1 MNVISKQR
9 LAQQKDKIAFPKNF
23 RLSEMVREIG
33 KNVFEFVGSDSF
45 GTEWNERR
53 RYEVN
58 AGRDME
64 PILYT
69 PIYNEIRDPSL
80 PRNVPVYRIG
90 PGGVVFEEVLEGGE
104 VKFASVNSSDFSVA
118 IKHYGAGLEY
128 SKDLMVFNE
137 LWNVPIVERQA
148 GIAFNALMN
157 HIHFN
162 PILAATYAAA
172 NQTAGNT
179 DGSTL
184 VEDYMLTIEDAIT
197 NSRTDTSNPRRGPYA
212 LLVASA
218 QELTVEK
225 ALTREVQNGL
235 ARQSRVLDS
244 IQTVIAYDGWTGTR
258 GLKSTTYAG
267 VTSGKGYLV
276 NLGYRDQDFQSYIK
290 QDLLQ
295 DGTQDDVTRFL
306 MQVVWDTYFGAY
318 ANPTAAV
325 EEITWPT
332 ASNTPIYP

>member
-1 MNVISKQR
+1 MKFLSKSR
-9 LAQQKDKIAFPKNF
+9 LAKNKAKTPFPKNF
-23 RLSEMVREIG
+23 QLAEMVRPTDS

-53 RYEVN
+53 RYEVD

-64 PILYT
+64 PILYS
-69 PIYNEIRDPSL
+69 PLYSEIRDASL
-80 PRNVPVYRIG
+80 PRNIPVFRLG

-104 VKFASVNSSDFSVA
+104 VKFASVTSSEFTVA
-118 IKHYGAGLEY
+118 LKHYGVGLEY
-128 SKDLMVFNE
+128 SKDLMVYNE

-162 PILAATYAAA
+162 PILTATYGAA

-184 VEDYMLTIEDAIT
+184 TEDYMLTIEDAIVA
-197 NSRTDTSNPRRGPYA
+197 SRTDTDNPRRGPYA
-212 LLVASA
+212 LLVSSA
-218 QELTVEK
+218 NELTVEK
-225 ALTREVQNGL
+225 ALRREVQQGL
-235 ARQSRVLDS
+235 ALQSGVLDS
-244 IQTVIAYDGWTGTR
+244 VQTVIAYDGWTGTR
-258 GLKSTTYAG
+258 GLKSTTYSG
-267 VTSGKGYLV
+267 VSSGTGYLI
-276 NLGYRDQDFQSYIK
+276 NLGHRDQDFQSYIK

-295 DGTQDDVTRFL
+295 DGEQEDVSRFM
-306 MQVVWDTYFGAY
+306 MQIVWDTYFGAY

-325 EEITWPT
+325 EEVTWPT
-332 ASNTPIYP
+332 A

>member
-1 MNVISKQR
+1 MNTISKQR
-9 LAQQKDKIAFPKNF
+9 LAKQADKLAFPNDLRLKDK
-23 RLSEMVREIG
+23 VRQVKTEDG
-33 KNVFEFVGSDSF
+33 VVYEFVGSDSF

-53 RYEVN
+53 RYEVD

-69 PIYNEIRDPSL
+69 PIYSEIRDASL

-104 VKFASVNSSDFSVA
+104 VKFSSVSSSDFTVA

-137 LWNVPIVERQA
+137 LWQVPIVERQA
-148 GIAFNALMN
+148 GIAYNALMN
-157 HIHFN
+157 HIHFS
-162 PILAATYAAA
+162 PILDATYAAA
-172 NQTAGNT
+172 NQTAANT
-179 DGSTL
+179 AGDST

-212 LLVASA
+212 LLVSSA

-225 ALTREVQNGL
+225 ALTREVQQGL
-235 ARQSRVLDS
+235 ALQSRVIDS

-258 GLKSTTYAG
+258 GLLETTYSG
-267 VTSGKGYLV
+267 VTSGTGYLI

-295 DGTQDDVTRFL
+295 DGTQDDITRFL

-332 ASNTPIYP
+332 